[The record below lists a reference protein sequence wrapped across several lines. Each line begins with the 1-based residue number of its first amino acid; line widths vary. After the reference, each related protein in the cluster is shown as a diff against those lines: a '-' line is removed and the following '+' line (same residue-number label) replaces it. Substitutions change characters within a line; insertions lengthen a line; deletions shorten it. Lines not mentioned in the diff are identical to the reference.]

1 MAATTT
7 SSSCATF
14 FNLGAT
20 EGKAAARSSP
30 GLGCGRADGVAMWI
44 INGVAN
50 AFFASLERCSCI
62 RIATVEDHDGD
73 DSNDL
78 PLIFNDGNGAVRD
91 GSSSGRRTRT
101 SKEGRNGVLIYWR
114 LIDQCRLWSCLRM
127 LKKMVFFWVSIE
139 WSSWGLGYLYMK
151 IFIWSFM

>member
-30 GLGCGRADGVAMWI
+30 GPGCGRADHGVAMWI

-101 SKEGRNGVLIYWR
+101 SKEGRNGVLIY
-114 LIDQCRLWSCLRM
+114 
-127 LKKMVFFWVSIE
+127 
-139 WSSWGLGYLYMK
+139 
-151 IFIWSFM
+151 